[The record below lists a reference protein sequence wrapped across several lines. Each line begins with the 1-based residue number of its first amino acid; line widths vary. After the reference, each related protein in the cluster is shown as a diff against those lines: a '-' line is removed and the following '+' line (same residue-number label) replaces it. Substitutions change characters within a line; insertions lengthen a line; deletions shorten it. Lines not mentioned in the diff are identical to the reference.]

1 MHKMQRLARF
11 LYPPQCL
18 TCDEIVD
25 FVYGLCPKCWADTPF
40 VTDNCC
46 EMCAMPMIGAV
57 EAGDLCDS
65 CHSAPRP
72 WTRARAAL
80 LYEGNARS
88 IVLRLKHGDRT
99 DLAYPIGEW
108 LAKSAEPLVTEN
120 MIVAPVPLHWLRGYR
135 RRYNQSILLSRRLS
149 KLLDLDHCPDLLKR
163 HIATRKLDGMN
174 AKQRTEVVAKAIAL
188 RPRHAAALKGR
199 HVLLVDDVMTTG
211 ATLTACAKACLDGGA
226 DQVSVAVLA
235 RVAKK
240 N

>member
-1 MHKMQRLARF
+1 MWKMQRLARL

-25 FVYGLCPKCWADTPF
+25 FVYGLCPKCWGDTPF
-40 VTDNCC
+40 VTENCC
-46 EMCAMPMIGAV
+46 EMCARPLIGEV

-65 CHSAPRP
+65 CHTTPRP
-72 WTRARAAL
+72 WKRARAAL

-99 DLAYPIGEW
+99 DLAYPVGEW
-108 LAKSAEPLVTEN
+108 LARSARPLVTDN
-120 MIVAPVPLHWLRGYR
+120 MIVAPVPLHWFRGFK
-135 RRYNQSILLSRRLS
+135 RRYNQSILLSHRVSSVLA
-149 KLLDLDHCPDLLKR
+149 LDHCPNLLQR
-163 HIATRKLDGMN
+163 RMATRKLDGMN
-174 AKQRTEVVAKAIAL
+174 AGERMNVVSGAITL
-188 RPRHAAALKGR
+188 RPHYRAKIKGR
-199 HVLLVDDVMTTG
+199 HVLLIDDVMTTG
-211 ATLTACAKACLDGGA
+211 ATLTVCAKACLDGGA